1 MKDAGKLLNEM
12 RKASEEGESLRDLVR
27 CCLHEF
33 KGPAGIAKELRRL
46 FDAPKQTAANQTRI
60 LSDIIK
66 IWMSVEGAGVE
77 EEDVSEEDVEAQ
89 LQAALDRQE
98 LPAKGANDEPA

>member
-1 MKDAGKLLNEM
+1 MKDAGKLLSEM
-12 RKASEEGESLRDLVR
+12 RRASEEGESLRDLVR

-33 KGPAGIAKELRRL
+33 KGPEGIAKELRRL
-46 FDAPKQTAANQTRI
+46 FDAPKQTVPNQTRI

-66 IWMSVEGAGVE
+66 IWMSVDGTGVE

-89 LQAALDRQE
+89 LQALIAKQE
-98 LPAKGANDEPA
+98 SSVEGANDGPA